1 MSQLVCSNCK
11 AVYQADGERCPRC
24 NAQGDQV
31 YSYDRSD
38 EYLQQESER
47 IVRERKETGLEGLVG
62 DLAAVTI
69 NVEPER
75 LRPAVQEL
83 LATTGLRHRQGYKTE
98 SFTTHLLQAPAGADF
113 LVRSRKQ
120 GNPFRQ
126 HNLHPKSRH
135 LPDTRLET
143 FVFETPDLQR
153 YVDIQRQRGVV
164 FMTDEPVETRGY
176 RYIQTPPSPYTGNA
190 LGFLE
195 WRDGQRDVTPQDG
208 EPIEWQPAKPDR
220 PHLDNVGRLDHT
232 ATRVTAGQRDQ
243 AIIEFLE
250 LTNYHFDFAIYVKQ
264 FNSITNV
271 ARLSSDTYA
280 MVFTSGI
287 APYQSEAT
295 SGPTERFIHN
305 YGKRVH
311 HMAFHTDNIRDTFQA
326 LDEDGMD
333 WLVELV
339 RSPDDALRQTFT
351 VPSDNTLLV
360 NEYIHRY
367 GDFDGFF
374 TRGNVTKL
382 TEATTKQ

>member
-11 AVYQADGERCPRC
+11 AVYQAEGERCPRC

-31 YSYDRSD
+31 YSYGRSD

-47 IVRERKETGLEGLVG
+47 IVRQRKETGLEGLVG

-83 LATTGLRHRQGYKTE
+83 LATTGLRHGQGYETNSGALHALE
-98 SFTTHLLQAPAGADF
+98 APDGADF
-113 LVRSRKQ
+113 LVRSRTDD
-120 GNPFRQ
+120 NPFRQ
-126 HNLHPKSRH
+126 YNLHPKSEH
-135 LPDTRLET
+135 LPNTRLET
-143 FVFETPDLQR
+143 FIFETKNLQR
-153 YVDIQRQRGVV
+153 YHDIQQQRGVT
-164 FMTDEPVETRGY
+164 FLSDTPQETDAY
-176 RYIQTPPSPYTGNA
+176 RYIQTPPSKYTGNA
-190 LGFLE
+190 LGFIE
-195 WRDGQRDVTPQDG
+195 WKHGQRDFTPADG
-208 EPIEWQPAKPDR
+208 EPIEWQPGKPDSSY
-220 PHLDNVGRLDHT
+220 LDNIGRLDHT

-243 AIIEFLE
+243 AILEFLE

-271 ARLSSDTYA
+271 ARLSSDAFA

-287 APYQSEAT
+287 APYKDDET

-305 YGKRVH
+305 YGRRVH
-311 HMAFHTDNIRDTFQA
+311 HMAFHTENIQDTFAA
-326 LDEDGMD
+326 LKEDGMEY
-333 WLVELV
+333 LIELV
-339 RSPDDALRQTFT
+339 GSPDEGLRQTFT
-351 VPSDNTLLV
+351 TPSEHTLLV

-374 TRGNVTKL
+374 TRSNVTRL